1 MKAGSIASILTIAS
15 LTISSLAA
23 GVVPGRWEK
32 VDSLIEGTGIIVK
45 MDGGD
50 RIEGEFFSSDAKSI
64 TIQTFE
70 QVERDLPKAGV
81 KKIQTIE
88 KTGRNKIWDGAL
100 IGAGIGAGAMAI
112 TLAASGG
119 FDEQFEGA
127 AAACL
132 LVSAGIGAGIGL
144 GIDAAVGARKTLYLA
159 P

>member
-1 MKAGSIASILTIAS
+1 MNTRTASGILIL
-15 LTISSLAA
+15 LTMATSSLQAA
-23 GVVPGRWEK
+23 VIPGRWEK

-50 RIEGEFFSSDAKSI
+50 RIEGEFFSSDAQSI

-88 KTGRNKIWDGAL
+88 KTGHNKIWDGAL

-112 TLAASGG
+112 TFTASGRRNWKYK
-119 FDEQFEGA
+119 EA
-127 AAACL
+127 AAAGL
-132 LVSAGIGAGIGL
+132 LLSAGIGAGIGL
-144 GIDAAVGARKTLYLA
+144 GIDAAVGARETLYLA

>member
-1 MKAGSIASILTIAS
+1 MKAGSIVSILTIAF
-15 LTISSLAA
+15 LTISSLTA

-50 RIEGEFFSSDAKSI
+50 RIEGEFFSSDAQSI

-88 KTGRNKIWDGAL
+88 KTGHNKIWDGAL

-112 TLAASGG
+112 TFTASGRRNWNYK
-119 FDEQFEGA
+119 EA
-127 AAACL
+127 AAAGL
-132 LVSAGIGAGIGL
+132 LLSAGIGAGIGL
-144 GIDAAVGARKTLYLA
+144 GIDAAVGARETLYLA